1 MKSSFSVSIIYNS
14 VRRADRPQNRIRRAC
29 GVGIISYLVELDDVR
44 VTNFFQN
51 LDLSRDAF
59 HILLVVDLFLLK
71 NFDCHLRHNNNR

>member
-1 MKSSFSVSIIYNS
+1 MGN
-14 VRRADRPQNRIRRAC
+14 
-29 GVGIISYLVELDDVR
+29 ISYLVELDDVR

-71 NFDCHLRHNNNR
+71 NFDCHLRYNNNR